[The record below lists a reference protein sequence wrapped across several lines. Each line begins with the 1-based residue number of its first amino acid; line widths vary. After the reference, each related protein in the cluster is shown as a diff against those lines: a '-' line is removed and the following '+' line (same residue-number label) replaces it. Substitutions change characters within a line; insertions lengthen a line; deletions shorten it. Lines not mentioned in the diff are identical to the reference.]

1 MINGMKPRAR
11 PYPKQGIS
19 NKGKMPYLLRKP
31 TEIQPASGLKAQEN
45 ADAPPIPTGEYRR
58 RAD

>member
-1 MINGMKPRAR
+1 
-11 PYPKQGIS
+11 
-19 NKGKMPYLLRKP
+19 MPYLLRKP

-58 RAD
+58 RADWEV